1 MQADEFYLKSEEEM
15 LRRMSGYEEAV
26 RNTAEAAQKCS
37 LTIEFGK
44 RHLPGFT
51 APDGMTN
58 EQYLRRLCTDGLR
71 RRYGE
76 PTKEHLERLEYELNV
91 IISMGFVD
99 YYLIVWDFIL
109 CKNARHT
116 RGTRTRQRRGKH
128 CSICNGHHGHRPDS
142 LQPDF

>member
-1 MQADEFYLKSEEEM
+1 
-15 LRRMSGYEEAV
+15 
-26 RNTAEAAQKCS
+26 
-37 LTIEFGK
+37 
-44 RHLPGFT
+44 
-51 APDGMTN
+51 MTN

-99 YYLIVWDFIL
+99 YYLIVWDFIHFA
-109 CKNARHT
+109 KTHGIPVGPG
-116 RGTRTRQRRGKH
+116 RGSGKH